1 MRQQREHLQKELELM
16 AAAGGGGGQGGQNA
30 VATMEQTRAIKQQQA
45 MMETLM
51 TQMQEI
57 KSQGAL
63 GGGAP
68 VSASSRVI
76 EKEVA
81 DPKVLADNEKLKKQV
96 STLKEQLASASSACW
111 WKTVAM
117 SAACLGR
124 HYVLVAFASKLV
136 SRVQKI

>member
-1 MRQQREHLQKELELM
+1 
-16 AAAGGGGGQGGQNA
+16 
-30 VATMEQTRAIKQQQA
+30 
-45 MMETLM
+45 M

-96 STLKEQLASASSACW
+96 STLKEQLASASSGGAP
-111 WKTVAM
+111 APASSGGGGQDE
-117 SAACLGR
+117 SAELDQLRAENKSLKEQVGAKFEKFFR
-124 HYVLVAFASKLV
+124 FVL
-136 SRVQKI
+136 IT